1 MNFGYELFPVVS
13 INSGELVFN
22 ISYPVSWKKPE
33 NEIKPLFKFL
43 QYSSSVWDVYSIED
57 FGSSRFTECI
67 SIRIHRAVF
76 QYIQKHITPNSKLYA
91 SGTSQFTDTKNG
103 QSRLHENMLAPP
115 QGRDFVTYFTVET
128 AKCKSEQMSLSL
140 RKKWIVAITIL
151 SSFSVNW
158 LTAFWAED
166 CSQFERG
173 CLACRSPWEASVRV
187 RWLMMH
193 LYLIY

>member
-22 ISYPVSWKKPE
+22 ISYPVSWRKPE

-76 QYIQKHITPNSKLYA
+76 QYIQKHITPNSGLYA
-91 SGTSQFTDTKNG
+91 SGTSQFTDTNNG
-103 QSRLHENMLAPP
+103 QSWLHENMLGPP
-115 QGRDFVTYFTVET
+115 QGRDFVT
-128 AKCKSEQMSLSL
+128 SLSKQPNAKVNRCRFQCL
-140 RKKWIVAITIL
+140 KNGSLLSQFFPPFLSIVG
-151 SSFSVNW
+151 
-158 LTAFWAED
+158 AFWED
-166 CSQFERG
+166 CRQFSG
-173 CLACRSPWEASVRV
+173 HVACCFYPFGRPN
-187 RWLMMH
+187 
-193 LYLIY
+193 